1 MKNTLLLIIL
11 FCVSFCKSQN
21 IRHDKEVNVLFIGN
35 SLTYFHDMPKMLQA
49 MLSENDQNF
58 KIYQSTFPG
67 MSLSDHL
74 DEIIVARTENMVNTR
89 KKTDSETTETEK
101 MIAERNWDVIIMQ
114 TGTVSVLI
122 PEYRDQDIDHSIK
135 TIKKLVSNPDC
146 KFILFTTWAGK
157 ENYPQKY
164 CYPSKIIFDPKICSP
179 VIKDLVQH
187 QELIS
192 EGHSLLASKNDLIQ
206 SKNSEKFYEVM
217 TKHPDIEL
225 LEDEIHPNKTGSFF
239 NACIFY
245 SLLTDKDA
253 SQLKY
258 LGEIKP
264 ETANTLKRMAK

>member
-1 MKNTLLLIIL
+1 MKNALLLLII

-21 IRHDKEVNVLFIGN
+21 LKHDKEVNVLFIGN

-49 MLSENDQNF
+49 MLNETDQNF

-74 DEIIVARTENMVNTR
+74 DNIIVARTENMINTR
-89 KKTDSETTETEK
+89 KKTGSEITETEK

-114 TGTVSVLI
+114 TGQLSILI
-122 PEYRDQDIDHSIK
+122 PEDRDLDIDYSIK
-135 TIKKLVSNPDC
+135 AIKKLVSNPDC

-164 CYPSKIIFDPKICSP
+164 CYPSKIILAPASCSP
-179 VIKDLVQH
+179 LIKDFVHH
-187 QELIS
+187 QKLLS

-206 SKNSEKFYEVM
+206 SKNGEKFYEVI
-217 TKHPDIEL
+217 TKYPDIEL

-245 SLLTDKDA
+245 SLLTNKDA

-264 ETANTLKRMAK
+264 ETASRLKEMAK

>member
-1 MKNTLLLIIL
+1 
-11 FCVSFCKSQN
+11 
-21 IRHDKEVNVLFIGN
+21 
-35 SLTYFHDMPKMLQA
+35 
-49 MLSENDQNF
+49 
-58 KIYQSTFPG
+58 
-67 MSLSDHL
+67 
-74 DEIIVARTENMVNTR
+74 
-89 KKTDSETTETEK
+89 

-122 PEYRDQDIDHSIK
+122 PEFRDQDIDHSIK
-135 TIKKLVSNPDC
+135 TIKKLVSNTEC
-146 KFILFTTWAGK
+146 KFILFTTWTGK

-164 CYPSKIIFDPKICSP
+164 CYPSKIMFDPKICSP

-192 EGHSLLASKNDLIQ
+192 DGYSLLASKNDLIQ

-217 TKHPDIEL
+217 TKYPDIEL
-225 LEDEIHPNKTGSFF
+225 LEDEIHPNKAGSFF

-245 SLLTDKDA
+245 SLLTNKDA

-264 ETANTLKRMAK
+264 ETANRLKKISK